1 MRSTPRCAPFP
12 NPNPNPDASPPP
24 SSPMTPRA
32 PSMRHHPPHL
42 YLAEVVASWHPFHK
56 KPCLSDRSTAPPSAH
71 FADAPETQTQT
82 PTPPLSASGGGG
94 GGSFRWLGPRKRRR
108 RGAGSRSVSG
118 RSSDR
123 RRSGTCSDFH
133 VTCGAG
139 GGGATDSSGEMWAS
153 DVGEVR
159 MRDVPMATE
168 FGPAAPVG
176 GAGSGSG
183 GTGAAAEVAAADSGY
198 GSEPGYRGDVELGYG
213 DEIDEEEE
221 DGRQQLFFWGEEI
234 GDCIADMNKMGIVGD
249 NNFGEQKSHHR
260 CRRKKHDVRM
270 LDP

>member
-82 PTPPLSASGGGG
+82 PTLPLSASGGGG

-234 GDCIADMNKMGIVGD
+234 GGD
-249 NNFGEQKSHHR
+249 WR
-260 CRRKKHDVRM
+260 
-270 LDP
+270 P

>member
-1 MRSTPRCAPFP
+1 MRPASRSFFPNP
-12 NPNPNPDASPPP
+12 NPNPNPDASPSSPP
-24 SSPMTPRA
+24 PPPMTPRA
-32 PSMRHHPPHL
+32 QQLRHPPPHL
-42 YLAEVVASWHPFHK
+42 FIADVVASWHPFHK
-56 KPCLSDRSTAPPSAH
+56 KPCLCDRSTAPPSAH
-71 FADAPETQTQT
+71 LADAAAAEA
-82 PTPPLSASGGGG
+82 PTPPLSASG

-108 RGAGSRSVSG
+108 RGGGSRSVSG

-133 VTCGAG
+133 VTCGPG

-159 MRDVPMATE
+159 LRDIPMGMVPE
-168 FGPAAPVG
+168 FGPAPVG

-183 GTGAAAEVAAADSGY
+183 VTGAAVEVAAADSGY

-234 GDCIADMNKMGIVGD
+234 GGCIADMNKMGIVGD

>member
-1 MRSTPRCAPFP
+1 MRSPCSLP
-12 NPNPNPDASPPP
+12 NTHASPPP
-24 SSPMTPRA
+24 APMAPRA
-32 PSMRHHPPHL
+32 PQLRPPQL
-42 YLAEVVASWHPFHK
+42 LLAEAVASWHPFQK
-56 KPCLSDRSTAPPSAH
+56 KPCLSDRSTASPSSAH
-71 FADAPETQTQT
+71 LPDAET
-82 PTPPLSASGGGG
+82 PTPAPSGGGS
-94 GGSFRWLGPRKRRR
+94 GGSFRWLGLRKRRR

-133 VTCGAG
+133 FTCGAG

-168 FGPAAPVG
+168 FGPAPVAG
-176 GAGSGSG
+176 IGAASG
-183 GTGAAAEVAAADSGY
+183 GVGAAAEATVADSGY

-221 DGRQQLFFWGEEI
+221 EEDGRQQLFWGRVI
-234 GDCIADMNKMGIVGD
+234 GDMNKMRIVGD
-249 NNFGEQKSHHR
+249 NNFREQKSHHR

-270 LDP
+270 LDSLR